1 MARASRI
8 GTRARAKDGDDDEL
22 RDAHARAIVRD
33 GDEYASHRDVRGDA
47 GTRYGSGEGA
57 RTARARERE
66 TRAID
71 DGTTMGDATQGY
83 SMSRTLRSVRI

>member
-47 GTRYGSGEGA
+47 GTRYGSGEG
-57 RTARARERE
+57 RGRRARGRERRARLTTGRRWA
-66 TRAID
+66 TRRRDI
-71 DGTTMGDATQGY
+71 
-83 SMSRTLRSVRI
+83 R